1 MTIYRDGEPAARA
14 SDEVRQAKRRLVG
27 VVRAATTC
35 NEAWDTLP
43 GDACTRRCNRCPKNV
58 HDIDA
63 MTVAQVEDLAA
74 AVEAQG
80 DGSTDWVRFS
90 RRGDGRLIAG
100 DCPIGVAR
108 RKDRKRNTRIAGVVA
123 GVLFLLFVQA
133 TVGSNND
140 SSDGERV
147 RPTRPILTPPTLT
160 YE

>member
-27 VVRAATTC
+27 VVRSASTC
-35 NEAWDTLP
+35 NEAWATMP

-63 MTVAQVEDLAA
+63 MTVAEVEDLAA
-74 AVEAQG
+74 AVEA
-80 DGSTDWVRFS
+80 DGSTDWVRFY
-90 RRGDGRLIAG
+90 RRGDGRLLVG

-108 RKDRKRNTRIAGVVA
+108 RRDRKRNTRIAGVVA
-123 GVLFLLFVQA
+123 AVLFLLFVQA
-133 TVGSNND
+133 TAGSHTD
-140 SSDGERV
+140 SYDGKRV
-147 RPTRPILTPPTLT
+147 RPILTPPTLT